1 MTAPRPT
8 PRQRTKPDRSAGRRQ
23 GDEPRPAA
31 VCRTLPDRSEP
42 HEADESPPRSQRTD
56 RSRPRPGTVAEYGN
70 VREKV
75 EKLRMRRPLRS
86 FPPGR
91 NTARPFSGPHA
102 TTNRTGRLP
111 MREERHRH
119 RRGGG
124 GRRRKGCVADGEA
137 PNRNRADAQG
147 RGPYRTGD
155 LSECSRHSRTFHT
168 DGRRCRF
175 RCAETSCSPSS
186 WSGFCIRE
194 DRGTSHAVHSRPR
207 LRHAVPERTGRRAT
221 STPRAAAGRFAR
233 RTSDPDRKRIRD
245 CEPEIYAGADRLV
258 CGTRNRT
265 KRPIKKRDTA
275 TIRKTNNRHFGNTTI
290 R

>member
-8 PRQRTKPDRSAGRRQ
+8 SRQRTKADRSAGRR
-23 GDEPRPAA
+23 AA
-31 VCRTLPDRSEP
+31 AGRGMPNLAGP
-42 HEADESPPRSQRTD
+42 QRTAANRTRPTNRPPPIAAD
-56 RSRPRPGTVAEYGN
+56 RQKPTKTGN
-70 VREKV
+70 GRRIRECSGKGGETAHAPATPIV
-75 EKLRMRRPLRS
+75 S
-86 FPPGR
+86 
-91 NTARPFSGPHA
+91 ARPKYSPAVFRTACHDGSHRPSADARGA
-102 TTNRTGRLP
+102 TQEPKG
-111 MREERHRH
+111 E
-119 RRGGG
+119 G

-137 PNRNRADAQG
+137 LNRNRADAQG

-168 DGRRCRF
+168 DGRRRRF

-194 DRGTSHAVHSRPR
+194 NRGTSHAVHSRPR

>member
-8 PRQRTKPDRSAGRRQ
+8 SRQRTKADRSAGRRAAAGRGMPNLAGPQ
-23 GDEPRPAA
+23 RTAANRTRPTNRPPDRSGPTEADQDRERSQNTGMFGKRWRNCACAGHSDRFRPAEIQPGRFPDRMPRRTAPA
-31 VCRTLPDRSEP
+31 VCRCGRS
-42 HEADESPPRSQRTD
+42 DT
-56 RSRPRPGTVAEYGN
+56 GTE
-70 VREKV
+70 
-75 EKLRMRRPLRS
+75 
-86 FPPGR
+86 
-91 NTARPFSGPHA
+91 
-102 TTNRTGRLP
+102 
-111 MREERHRH
+111 
-119 RRGGG
+119 GG

-137 PNRNRADAQG
+137 LNRNRADAQG
-147 RGPYRTGD
+147 RDPYRTGD

-168 DGRRCRF
+168 DGRRRRF

-233 RTSDPDRKRIRD
+233 RTSDPDRKRISD

-275 TIRKTNNRHFGNTTI
+275 TIRKTNDRHFGNTTI

>member
-1 MTAPRPT
+1 MPNLAGP
-8 PRQRTKPDRSAGRRQ
+8 QRTARGRRI
-23 GDEPRPAA
+23 A
-31 VCRTLPDRSEP
+31 
-42 HEADESPPRSQRTD
+42 PRSQRID
-56 RSRPRPGTVAEYGN
+56 RSRPRPGTIAEYGN
-70 VREKV
+70 VRESGETAHASATPIV
-75 EKLRMRRPLRS
+75 S
-86 FPPGR
+86 
-91 NTARPFSGPHA
+91 ARPKYSPAVFRTACHAGPHRPSADAGGA
-102 TTNRTGRLP
+102 TQEP
-111 MREERHRH
+111 Q
-119 RRGGG
+119 GG

-137 PNRNRADAQG
+137 LNRNRADAQG
-147 RGPYRTGD
+147 RDPYRTGD

-168 DGRRCRF
+168 DGRRRRF

-233 RTSDPDRKRIRD
+233 RTSDPDRKRISD
-245 CEPEIYAGADRLV
+245 CEPEIYAGADRLG

>member
-8 PRQRTKPDRSAGRRQ
+8 PRQRTKTDRSAGRRQ

-42 HEADESPPRSQRTD
+42 HEADESPPDRSGLTEADQDRERSQNT
-56 RSRPRPGTVAEYGN
+56 GMFGKA
-70 VREKV
+70 

-102 TTNRTGRLP
+102 TTDRTGRLP
-111 MREERHRH
+111 MREERHRN
-119 RRGGG
+119 RRGG

-137 PNRNRADAQG
+137 LNRNRADAQG
-147 RGPYRTGD
+147 RDPYRTGD

-168 DGRRCRF
+168 DGRRRRF

-221 STPRAAAGRFAR
+221 STPRAAGGRFAR
-233 RTSDPDRKRIRD
+233 RTSDPDRKRISD

>member
-1 MTAPRPT
+1 
-8 PRQRTKPDRSAGRRQ
+8 
-23 GDEPRPAA
+23 
-31 VCRTLPDRSEP
+31 
-42 HEADESPPRSQRTD
+42 
-56 RSRPRPGTVAEYGN
+56 
-70 VREKV
+70 
-75 EKLRMRRPLRS
+75 MRRPLRS

-102 TTNRTGRLP
+102 TTDRTGRLP
-111 MREERHRH
+111 MREERHRN
-119 RRGGG
+119 RRGG

-137 PNRNRADAQG
+137 LNRNRADAQG
-147 RGPYRTGD
+147 RDPYRTGD

-168 DGRRCRF
+168 DGRRRRF

-233 RTSDPDRKRIRD
+233 RTSDPDRKRISD

>member
-1 MTAPRPT
+1 MFGKRWRNCACAGHS
-8 PRQRTKPDRSAGRRQ
+8 DRF
-23 GDEPRPAA
+23 RPAEIQPA
-31 VCRTLPDRSEP
+31 VFRTAC
-42 HEADESPPRSQRTD
+42 HDESHRSSAD
-56 RSRPRPGTVAEYGN
+56 
-70 VREKV
+70 
-75 EKLRMRRPLRS
+75 
-86 FPPGR
+86 
-91 NTARPFSGPHA
+91 ARGA
-102 TTNRTGRLP
+102 TQEP
-111 MREERHRH
+111 K
-119 RRGGG
+119 GG

-137 PNRNRADAQG
+137 LNRNRADAQS

-168 DGRRCRF
+168 DGRRRRF

-245 CEPEIYAGADRLV
+245 CEPEIYAGADRPV

-275 TIRKTNNRHFGNTTI
+275 TIRKTNDRHFGNTTI

>member
-8 PRQRTKPDRSAGRRQ
+8 SRQRTKADRSAGRR
-23 GDEPRPAA
+23 AA
-31 VCRTLPDRSEP
+31 AGRGMPNLAGPQRTARGRRI
-42 HEADESPPRSQRTD
+42 APRSQRID
-56 RSRPRPGTVAEYGN
+56 RSRPRPGTIAEYGN
-70 VREKV
+70 VRESGETAHASATPIV
-75 EKLRMRRPLRS
+75 S
-86 FPPGR
+86 
-91 NTARPFSGPHA
+91 ARPKYSPAVFRTACHDGPHRPSADAGGA
-102 TTNRTGRLP
+102 TQEP
-111 MREERHRH
+111 K
-119 RRGGG
+119 GG

-137 PNRNRADAQG
+137 LNRNRADAQG
-147 RGPYRTGD
+147 RDPYRTGD

-168 DGRRCRF
+168 DGRRRRF

-233 RTSDPDRKRIRD
+233 RTSDPDRKRISD